1 MKRYNLNHLSV
12 VSPEGRLMGVILA
25 KDMVDV
31 VEEEATKDMYRMAVL
46 AGERIFGPLMD
57 SLKHRLPWLYLNLAT
72 AFLAVVVVSAF
83 EFTIVKVVALAVFL
97 PIVAGQGS
105 IVGGI
110 RYHLYRLP
118 GLSAVLGSGGL
129 VY

>member
-31 VEEEATKDMYRMAVL
+31 VDEEATKDMYRMAVL
-46 AGERIFGPLMD
+46 ADERIFGPLMD

-72 AFLAVVVVSAF
+72 AFLAAVVVSAF

-110 RYHLYRLP
+110 RYHLY
-118 GLSAVLGSGGL
+118 
-129 VY
+129 

>member
-1 MKRYNLNHLSV
+1 
-12 VSPEGRLMGVILA
+12 MGVILA

-57 SLKHRLPWLYLNLAT
+57 SLKHRLPWLYLNLVT

-97 PIVAGQGS
+97 PVRSRPGRYRGHADGHAGSVRTVALGDLPPQAGF
-105 IVGGI
+105 
-110 RYHLYRLP
+110 RLP
-118 GLSAVLGSGGL
+118 LRELF
-129 VY
+129 